1 MSKLRH
7 WKEHWDPHADLMFLK
22 HLTIM
27 GEKKKRGDPVT
38 QEIRN
43 KLGINRLRRWW
54 DAGYLALSDSP
65 QAPAKTDGPVRD
77 CGKGWFEVT
86 FPDGTKKKVRR
97 KELKAILLDVDSEK
111 LRKEL
116 EADG

>member
-22 HLTIM
+22 PLLIL
-27 GEKKKRGDPVT
+27 GEQKQRGDPVT
-38 QEIRN
+38 DEIRDR
-43 KLGINRLRRWW
+43 LGINRLRRWW
-54 DAGYLALSDSP
+54 DAGYLALADSP
-65 QAPAKTDGPVRD
+65 QAPAKTDGPVRP

-86 FPDGTKKKVRR
+86 FPDGSIKKVRR
-97 KELKAILLDVDSEK
+97 RELKAILLDVDSET

-116 EADG
+116 GPDE